1 MKLQCGKMDILTR
14 YGNVDRMLAETKY
27 LDSQF
32 PDGATAQQLLEKFGL
47 GTKDIDQKHFLQ
59 I

>member
-1 MKLQCGKMDILTR
+1 MDILTR